1 MSVFKK
7 IKISQK
13 IIISFILVT
22 VLLVIVSVMG
32 ILNMGKINT
41 SAKALYDDNTVGIIS
56 VGTIKENLQVIFYE
70 TELMMYI
77 KDNNRIRQINE
88 NIQTL
93 VKEDDEEIIN
103 YKNAIT
109 KEEDKKLMQSF
120 EDKLKIYREA
130 RGSYVKYINESDI
143 VSAMKQLPDVNQKRM
158 DMMVILDEMVVQNK
172 VWAKE
177 AIEENLELYKK
188 GLQLNIVIIIISGIF
203 MFLSGFF
210 IMRSITRPLKSI
222 KLLSSRLSDYDFSEI
237 ASYDKSDE
245 FGDVINSLNNAQ
257 KNVGILITNVI
268 ESLHIINKASDE
280 MIQNI
285 EDVSNKFSNIN
296 NSTKEINIGVQE
308 TSATAEEL
316 SASMEEVDASVTVLS
331 TKAREGKNNANLVEE
346 KANKIEYNSK
356 AMTVETNQLY
366 ADMENEILKNIEK
379 GKVVEEINVMAQT
392 IAEIA
397 NQTNL
402 LALNAAIEAARAGEA
417 GKGFAVVSD
426 EIRKLSE
433 QSTTA
438 VDNVK
443 GTIREVQN
451 AFSELSENSQQLL
464 KFMSSKVALQFE
476 SFIEMGEQYQKD
488 GAFMYEMSNDIS
500 SMSEGISIT
509 VNQVSEAIQA
519 LAEMAQNTSES
530 TSEIQ
535 ENIAESTTRINHV
548 ELVTKNQVSAVQ
560 SLNQIVLKFKVK

>member
-1 MSVFKK
+1 MNLFKK
-7 IKISQK
+7 MKISQK

-22 VLLVIVSVMG
+22 VLLVIVSFMG
-32 ILNMGKINT
+32 ILNIGKINT

-77 KDNNRIRQINE
+77 KDNNRIQQINE

-103 YKNAIT
+103 YKKAIT
-109 KEEDKKLMQSF
+109 KEEDRKLMQSF
-120 EDKLKIYREA
+120 EDKLRIYREA

-177 AIEENLELYKK
+177 AIEQNLELYKK
-188 GLQLNIVIIIISGIF
+188 GLKLNIFIIIISGIC

-237 ASYDKSDE
+237 ASYDKYDE

-268 ESLHIINKASDE
+268 ESLNIINKASDE
-280 MIQNI
+280 MIENI

-346 KANKIEYNSK
+346 KANKIESNSK

-438 VDNVK
+438 VDKVK

-464 KFMSSKVALQFE
+464 KFMSNKVALQFE

-488 GAFMYEMSNDIS
+488 GAFMYGMSNDIS

-535 ENIAESTTRINHV
+535 ENIAESTARISHV
-548 ELVTKNQVSAVQ
+548 ELVTKNQVRAVQ
-560 SLNQIVLKFKVK
+560 SLNQIVSKFKVK